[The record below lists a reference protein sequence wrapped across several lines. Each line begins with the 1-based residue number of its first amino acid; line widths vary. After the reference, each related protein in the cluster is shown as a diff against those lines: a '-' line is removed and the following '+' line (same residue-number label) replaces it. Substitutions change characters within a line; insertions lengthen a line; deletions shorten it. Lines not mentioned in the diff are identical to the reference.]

1 MLKIRSMQQEI
12 IMGEL
17 KKQVFHLL
25 IIFLILRLSSMREK
39 RNRRRRR
46 ILRFAILNRMQIR
59 RQQQMSLIDRSG
71 TVCLHNVLDL
81 TTLLGSD
88 IGPFEVLNVRWVLE
102 ICLKSEV
109 TLKVYFKQTVPMVI
123 MIAYI
128 R

>member
-1 MLKIRSMQQEI
+1 
-12 IMGEL
+12 
-17 KKQVFHLL
+17 
-25 IIFLILRLSSMREK
+25 
-39 RNRRRRR
+39 
-46 ILRFAILNRMQIR
+46 
-59 RQQQMSLIDRSG
+59 MSLIDRSG

-88 IGPFEVLNVRWVLE
+88 IGPFAVLNVRWVLE

>member
-17 KKQVFHLL
+17 KKQVFHFLL
-25 IIFLILRLSSMREK
+25 IFLILRLSSMREK
-39 RNRRRRR
+39 RNRRSRR

-59 RQQQMSLIDRSG
+59 KQQQMSLIDRSG

-88 IGPFEVLNVRWVLE
+88 IGPFEVLNVRRVLE
-102 ICLKSEV
+102 ICLKLEV